1 AMIGHQRQRQERT
14 RPAIILGVDEVAHG
28 GPSGLGQKARPVC
41 SHPKQGHAMKPA
53 RPLLF
58 LATSLSAGALVAPAS
73 AAPNDPGR
81 AKVAAQIHANHEQ
94 SVQRLRDWI
103 KLPTIANMGIN
114 HKEGA
119 EYMRQQA
126 LD

>member
-1 AMIGHQRQRQERT
+1 CA
-14 RPAIILGVDEVAHG
+14 
-28 GPSGLGQKARPVC
+28 
-41 SHPKQGHAMKPA
+41 HPKQGDAMKPGRA
-53 RPLLF
+53 LLF

-126 LD
+126 LDAGFQQARIVDSGGVPGVFATLDAGAKTTLAIYFMYDVKH